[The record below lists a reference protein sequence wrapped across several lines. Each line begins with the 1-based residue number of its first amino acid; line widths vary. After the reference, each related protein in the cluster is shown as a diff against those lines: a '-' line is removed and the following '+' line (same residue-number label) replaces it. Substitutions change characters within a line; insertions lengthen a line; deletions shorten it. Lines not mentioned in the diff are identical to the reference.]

1 MVEITANAA
10 TWGLGKCRV
19 CRPIERTGANHG
31 RREPQ
36 VGPPLA
42 APPPL
47 LLGLSLRPLGRLGPG
62 PRPRPVVLPLAPPLV
77 TTSLTTT
84 ECAKSPVPNAPGTF
98 AGSCSTS
105 TSEKHFPRVR
115 NLRVVRTARKW
126 LFDTAAREV
135 AGEDITA
142 DLAAT
147 KLVVSEQ
154 NLASATAAVQLF
166 GGNGYMTDF
175 GLEKELRDAVG
186 GTIYSGT
193 SQIQRNR
200 IASAI
205 GL

>member
-1 MVEITANAA
+1 M
-10 TWGLGKCRV
+10 
-19 CRPIERTGANHG
+19 
-31 RREPQ
+31 
-36 VGPPLA
+36 
-42 APPPL
+42 
-47 LLGLSLRPLGRLGPG
+47 
-62 PRPRPVVLPLAPPLV
+62 
-77 TTSLTTT
+77 
-84 ECAKSPVPNAPGTF
+84 
-98 AGSCSTS
+98 
-105 TSEKHFPRVR
+105 
-115 NLRVVRTARKW
+115 RTARKW